1 MSTPSLPIIDIAAL
15 AGSDPAARRSVAVR
29 IDRACREQGFF
40 YVVGHGVEAQLVER
54 LERLARQFF
63 ALDETSKLRW
73 RMELGGR
80 AWRGYFPLGGELTSN
95 RPDWKEGL
103 YLGSELDAEHP
114 EVRAGTPLHGANL
127 FPEVPGL
134 RETLLEYLDATTRVG
149 HRLMEGIA
157 LGLGLE
163 ADYFAAR

>member
-63 ALDETSKLRW
+63 ALD
-73 RMELGGR
+73 GR
-80 AWRGYFPLGGELTSN
+80 ASC
-95 RPDWKEGL
+95 
-103 YLGSELDAEHP
+103 
-114 EVRAGTPLHGANL
+114 AGAWSLAGA
-127 FPEVPGL
+127 PGAAIS
-134 RETLLEYLDATTRVG
+134 LL
-149 HRLMEGIA
+149 
-157 LGLGLE
+157 
-163 ADYFAAR
+163 AAN

>member
-80 AWRGYFPLGGELTSN
+80 LAR
-95 RPDWKEGL
+95 
-103 YLGSELDAEHP
+103 
-114 EVRAGTPLHGANL
+114 L
-127 FPEVPGL
+127 FPSWRRTDLQPPGLEGRLVPGQ
-134 RETLLEYLDATTRVG
+134 RTGR
-149 HRLMEGIA
+149 
-157 LGLGLE
+157 
-163 ADYFAAR
+163 

>member
-63 ALDETSKLRW
+63 ALTR
-73 RMELGGR
+73 R
-80 AWRGYFPLGGELTSN
+80 ASC
-95 RPDWKEGL
+95 
-103 YLGSELDAEHP
+103 
-114 EVRAGTPLHGANL
+114 AGAWSLAGA
-127 FPEVPGL
+127 PGAAIS
-134 RETLLEYLDATTRVG
+134 LL
-149 HRLMEGIA
+149 
-157 LGLGLE
+157 
-163 ADYFAAR
+163 AAN